1 MSRPNTPNT
10 ATSKSQ
16 DSHGSGRSNNKKNLH
31 SLDTHHDDSQNFYFK
46 AQNSAGV
53 KLARG
58 SSARIG
64 LSQRQH
70 QIEEDL
76 DKDSKKK
83 KKKERNLAALGLD
96 AQGGI
101 RTEQD
106 EAILVM
112 QMIYEKAGKEP
123 VILGISAS
131 DRLQSLRTEPAL
143 EVLKNQTWRNF
154 FTGKHTS
161 ADQAITGVGADEIN
175 NGENNEKYVQQQKLL
190 TNINKTF
197 DKMIIRVE
205 NLWEILKISTADKE
219 FYKQSICKGPP
230 QSYDQCKEVAK
241 YILALN
247 SHRLDT
253 MKVLKAIQEREHILK
268 RCYDVLGAI
277 HRKTNRDFSN
287 QSQINHEGEIWR
299 KELVLSLKELQ
310 LATLNVIKYIQ
321 LWRKNLW
328 RPRSFLYRE
337 KNYLNKIIMDM
348 NVLDSDI
355 YSRQLSLCQLN
366 FNDLLCIVFPSDEI
380 RDRIGFHDISLE
392 NGHPLR
398 QLFYQQDENILHDL
412 IAANRI
418 ILGEK
423 YLQAALKSENKTLKK
438 KGVFIPLLKVATIP
452 KDERSQTLLNTGY
465 NANIAGTSVSDA
477 RNASPSSGKA
487 EKPVSNNI
495 ESDIVNRYEVQHDD
509 DEQVYVD
516 DFNEYK

>member
-1 MSRPNTPNT
+1 MSRPTTPNT
-10 ATSKSQ
+10 TASKSL
-16 DSHGSGRSNNKKNLH
+16 DFHGSGKSSSKKNIH
-31 SLDTHHDDSQNFYFK
+31 SLGTHHDDSQNYYFK

-76 DKDSKKK
+76 DKDNKKK

-123 VILGISAS
+123 IILGISAS

-154 FTGKHTS
+154 FTGKLTS
-161 ADQAITGVGADEIN
+161 ADQAITGVVANDNE
-175 NGENNEKYVQQQKLL
+175 ENSEKFVQQQKLL

-197 DKMIIRVE
+197 DKMIVRVE

-219 FYKQSICKGPP
+219 FYRQSICKGPP

-247 SHRLDT
+247 NHRLVT
-253 MKVLKAIQEREHILK
+253 TNVLKAIQERESILK

-277 HRKTNRDFSN
+277 HRKTNRDYSKQN
-287 QSQINHEGEIWR
+287 QINHEGEVWR

-392 NGHPLR
+392 DAHPLR

-438 KGVFIPLLKVATIP
+438 KGVFIPLLKVVTIP
-452 KDERSQTLLNTGY
+452 RDEQSQALLNTGY
-465 NANIAGTSVSDA
+465 NANIIGDNFGRSD
-477 RNASPSSGKA
+477 SPIATKPEKYVNNNTESEKA
-487 EKPVSNNI
+487 
-495 ESDIVNRYEVQHDD
+495 NRYEIKHDD
-509 DEQVYVD
+509 DEIYVD